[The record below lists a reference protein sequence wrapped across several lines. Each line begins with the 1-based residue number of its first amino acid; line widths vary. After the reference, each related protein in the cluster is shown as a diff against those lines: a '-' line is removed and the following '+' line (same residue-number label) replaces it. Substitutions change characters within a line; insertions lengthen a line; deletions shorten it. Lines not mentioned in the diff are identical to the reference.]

1 MRAPSPRPPP
11 RRDGE
16 APMSIEYRAA
26 VLHDAQTLLTV
37 ETVIADRLKANDV
50 LVRIKAAGL
59 CHTDLEVITGSLRY
73 PMPIV
78 LGHEAA
84 GIVEEIG
91 PEARGIAA
99 GDHVVLSWNPHCG
112 HCFYCDRELPILC
125 ETYLAHG
132 PKALPFDGE
141 SRTHLADRSELKQL
155 MFIGGFAEYT
165 IVADHQAIVVPKEL
179 PFDRACLLGCGVMT
193 GVGAALNI
201 AKIAYG
207 DTVMVVGCGAVGL
220 SAVQGA
226 RLAGAGAIIAVDLD
240 NKKLALAEKLGAS
253 LLVNAG
259 SEDAVAVAKA
269 RTGGRGV
276 DVVLEAAGS
285 PAGFRIAVEAVRP
298 GGEVVW
304 LGKVDVEHEVAF
316 RWGSLMAEKRIRRS
330 SYGGARPARDFPL
343 LARAYLD
350 GRLYLD
356 ELITRHITLPEIN
369 DGFAAL
375 KSGEAIRSVV
385 LF

>member
-1 MRAPSPRPPP
+1 
-11 RRDGE
+11 
-16 APMSIEYRAA
+16 MSIEYRAA
-26 VLHDAQTLLTV
+26 VLHAAQTSLTV
-37 ETVIADRLKANDV
+37 ETVLADGLRRNDV

-91 PEARGIAA
+91 PEARGIAV

-112 HCFYCDRELPILC
+112 HCFYCDRDLPILC

-132 PKALPFDGE
+132 PKAVAFDGD
-141 SRTHLADRSELKQL
+141 SRTRLTDGRELRQL
-155 MFIGGFAEYT
+155 MFIGGFGEYAV
-165 IVADHQAIVVPKEL
+165 VADHQAIPMPKEL
-179 PFDRACLLGCGVMT
+179 PFDRACLIGCGVMT
-193 GVGAALNI
+193 GVGAALNV
-201 AKIAYG
+201 ARIAYG
-207 DTVMVVGCGAVGL
+207 DTVMVIGCGAVGL
-220 SAVQGA
+220 SAAQGA
-226 RLAGAGAIIAVDLD
+226 RLAGAGQIIAVDLD
-240 NKKLALAEKLGAS
+240 EQKLGLAERVGATGR
-253 LLVNAG
+253 VNARN
-259 SEDAVAVAKA
+259 EDAVAIGKAK
-269 RTGGRGV
+269 TGGRGV

-285 PAGFRIAVEAVRP
+285 ALAFRTAVEAVRP
-298 GGEVVW
+298 GGEVIW
-304 LGKVDVEHEVAF
+304 LGKTDVESKVAF
-316 RWGSLMAEKRIRRS
+316 RWGSLMAERRIRRS

-356 ELITRHITLPEIN
+356 ELITRHITLAEIN